1 MRRFFGLSHLSA
13 GFIAVLVGYSSSAA
27 IVFQAAAA
35 AGASAAHISS
45 WLLALGL
52 GMAATSIGLSL
63 YFRSPVLTAWST
75 PGAALRITALAGLPM
90 SDAIGAFLVS
100 SALLTLCGVSGW
112 VETLMKHIPKT
123 LAAGMLAG
131 VLLRFGMGI
140 FTALAQQLVMVGL
153 MLAVY
158 LAGRRLNS
166 RYTVLMAFAA
176 GLLWAASQ
184 DLLHLEALRLEFS
197 RPLFTAPTF
206 SLSSVIGVSIPL
218 FIVTMS
224 SQNLPGIATLRA
236 NGYQTPA
243 SPLIAWTGFAGLL
256 LAPFGGFSFN
266 LAAITAAIC
275 MSPEADRNPE
285 RRYLAAV
292 WAGVF
297 YLVTGLLG
305 ATVVSLFLA
314 LPKEIVAAIAGIA
327 LLGTI
332 GNSLAAALG
341 DHKERDAA
349 LMAFLVTASG
359 LTLWGVG
366 SAFWGLVFG
375 LIVLKLNPLK

>member
-1 MRRFFGLSHLSA
+1 
-13 GFIAVLVGYSSSAA
+13 
-27 IVFQAAAA
+27 
-35 AGASAAHISS
+35 
-45 WLLALGL
+45 
-52 GMAATSIGLSL
+52 
-63 YFRSPVLTAWST
+63 
-75 PGAALRITALAGLPM
+75 M
-90 SDAIGAFLVS
+90 SDAIGAFLLA

-112 VETLMKHIPKT
+112 VETLMKHIPKS

-131 VLLRFGMGI
+131 VLLRFGMGV
-140 FTALAQQLVMVGL
+140 FTALAHQLLMVGL
-153 MLAVY
+153 MLVVY
-158 LAGRRLNS
+158 LVGRRINS
-166 RYTVLMAFAA
+166 RYTILMAFAA
-176 GLLWAASQ
+176 GLLWAAVN

-197 RPLFTAPTF
+197 RPIFTAPTF
-206 SLSSVIGVSIPL
+206 SLSTIIGVSIPL

-243 SPLIAWTGFAGLL
+243 SPLIAWTGIAGLL

-275 MSPEADRNPE
+275 MSPEADRNHE

-297 YLVTGLLG
+297 YLITGLLG
-305 ATVVSLFLA
+305 ATVVGLFLA

-332 GNSLAAALG
+332 GNSLAAALA

-359 LTLWGVG
+359 VTLWGVG